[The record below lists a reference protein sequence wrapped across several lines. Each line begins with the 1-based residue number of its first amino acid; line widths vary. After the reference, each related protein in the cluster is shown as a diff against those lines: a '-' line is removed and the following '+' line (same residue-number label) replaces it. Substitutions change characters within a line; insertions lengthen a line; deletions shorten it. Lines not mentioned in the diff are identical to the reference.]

1 MMPSVVKCI
10 GKVSRIWLFS
20 LFKLPFPSAMNVA
33 HHAGML
39 PYAFYTMMRADAHHG
54 CEHLEHLLI
63 APHPLVKPSCFG
75 PESKNVPVFSGQLL
89 FNCCEKAVTL
99 HLYRCARN
107 RSPGLAILRPKV
119 FQSFFPWQT
128 FSPLVPVPYH
138 DSCVEVPI
146 AFYTYLCLTVSTLGC
161 G

>member
-1 MMPSVVKCI
+1 
-10 GKVSRIWLFS
+10 
-20 LFKLPFPSAMNVA
+20 MNVA

-39 PYAFYTMMRADAHHG
+39 PYALYTMMQDDAHHG

-63 APHPLVKPSCFG
+63 GPHPLVKLPCFG
-75 PESKNVPVFSGQLL
+75 LESEKVPGCTGQLL

-107 RSPGLAILRPKV
+107 WSPGLAILRPKV

-128 FSPLVPVPYH
+128 FSSLPYY
-138 DSCVEVPI
+138 DSCVVVPI